1 MKVNLNNNKARLG
14 LVCTA
19 GGHFEQLFSLSNFY
33 QKYPHFWITNSNKQT
48 ESALAGERSY
58 FLNIAHYKKPWDYF
72 GHINHVLRIFR
83 DEKPTHIIST
93 GSGRTSLIPFLVS
106 KIKRIPFI
114 YIETY
119 SRVNNLTLFGK
130 FVRAAGTK
138 IHTQWENGQKGT
150 MYVGP
155 VFQSDRKS
163 GNAGIS
169 DGNYVFVTFGTRD
182 EPFTRLVIYLEQLVT
197 EGVID
202 KKVIIQAGK
211 TAYQSEKLQIFDFCS
226 VSQIDELIR
235 NASYIITQE
244 SAGIGNKCL
253 KYGKRFIV
261 MPRDYQFGELPSKHD
276 MEEDLQ
282 YRLEELGYTKVVH
295 TKEQLA
301 DSIKNIGRLKTGYKF
316 DNSRAVEK
324 LTEMVGS

>member
-1 MKVNLNNNKARLG
+1 M
-14 LVCTA
+14 
-19 GGHFEQLFSLSNFY
+19 
-33 QKYPHFWITNSNKQT
+33 
-48 ESALAGERSY
+48 
-58 FLNIAHYKKPWDYF
+58 
-72 GHINHVLRIFR
+72 
-83 DEKPTHIIST
+83 
-93 GSGRTSLIPFLVS
+93 
-106 KIKRIPFI
+106 
-114 YIETY
+114 
-119 SRVNNLTLFGK
+119 
-130 FVRAAGTK
+130 
-138 IHTQWENGQKGT
+138 
-150 MYVGP
+150 
-155 VFQSDRKS
+155 
-163 GNAGIS
+163 
-169 DGNYVFVTFGTRD
+169 
-182 EPFTRLVIYLEQLVT
+182 T